1 MRASL
6 WLLALFGV
14 AVALALLLGNNQ
26 GTVTLFW
33 PPHRVDVSLNLAVFA
48 LLGIF
53 LTLYVALGALQAL
66 FAMPEKTRRW
76 RALQRER
83 AMNAALLEGIAD
95 IMAGRFVRARKAA
108 HTALEMERVLAASD
122 EPLPQAAQLKAL
134 GAWLAAE
141 AAHML
146 QERDVRDAQLQAA
159 LSHKSA
165 SSAAREGIQ
174 LRAARWALDDR
185 EPQTALGMLA
195 ALPQGVAR
203 RTLALRIKLKAARL
217 SGQHSAAIDTARLLA
232 KHKAFT
238 PDAAQSLLRALA
250 VEQLN
255 TAHDSAQLL
264 RGFEQLDASVRA
276 MPEVALHAA
285 QRALRVGTETGL
297 AQTQASEWLQPVWE
311 SYANHPQ
318 SLRVKLASVL
328 AQLVGDNP
336 QVCADWLARLEQA
349 QARSPNDAQLQYLMG
364 VACMQRQLWGKAQH
378 HLRQAALSLSDAP
391 LRRDA
396 WRRLAQLAA
405 QRGDSEAAV
414 KAWQEAA
421 GA

>member
-14 AVALALLLGNNQ
+14 AVAMALLLGNNQ

-33 PPHRVDVSLNLAVFA
+33 PPHRVDLSLNLTVLVLIGSFFA
-48 LLGIF
+48 
-53 LTLYVALGALQAL
+53 LYVALGALQAL

-83 AMNAALLEGIAD
+83 AMHAALLEGMAD
-95 IMAGRFVRARKAA
+95 MLAGRFVRAARAA
-108 HTALEMERVLAASD
+108 QTALDMERVLAASS
-122 EPLPQAAQLKAL
+122 EAVPQAGQIRAL

-146 QERDVRDAQLQAA
+146 QDRPTRDLHAHAA
-159 LSHKSA
+159 LATKGAPSA
-165 SSAAREGIQ
+165 LREGVQ

-185 EPQTALGMLA
+185 EPQTALQMLA

-217 SGQHSAAIDTARLLA
+217 AGQHGAAIDTARLLA

-238 PDAAQSLLRALA
+238 PAAAQSLLRALA

-255 TAHDSAQLL
+255 TAHDPMQLQ
-264 RGFEQLDASVRA
+264 RSFDELDASVRA

-285 QRALRVGTETGL
+285 QRVLRVGGEAGA
-297 AQTQASEWLQPVWE
+297 AQAQANEWLLPVWQNYDAL
-311 SYANHPQ
+311 SDN
-318 SLRVKLASVL
+318 LRVKLVSVL
-328 AQLVGDNP
+328 AQTMGNDS
-336 QVCADWLARLEQA
+336 AWLGRLEQSQA
-349 QARSPNDAQLQYLMG
+349 QRPRDAQLQYLVG
-364 VACMQRQLWGKAQH
+364 LACMQRQLWGKAQQ
-378 HLRQAALSLSDAP
+378 HLGHAALGLTDAS
-391 LRRDA
+391 LRRET
-396 WRRLAQLAA
+396 WRRLAELAA
-405 QRGDSEAAV
+405 QRGDDDGAV
-414 KAWQEAA
+414 KAWREAA
-421 GA
+421 QA